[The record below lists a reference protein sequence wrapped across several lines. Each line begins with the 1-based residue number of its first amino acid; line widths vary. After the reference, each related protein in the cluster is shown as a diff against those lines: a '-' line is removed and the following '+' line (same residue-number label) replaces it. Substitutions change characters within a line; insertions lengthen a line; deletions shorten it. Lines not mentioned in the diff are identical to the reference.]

1 MKTTFTGKQT
11 IKFLRLHAIRERK
24 EGAEAFAALLED
36 AATRLEAG
44 EALAGS
50 AAAAEVQ
57 LGRYCPSPC
66 AFGWWELRKLRA
78 ALAAWKGE

>member
-1 MKTTFTGKQT
+1 MRTTQELIVGLKHEAADEMRHGDTGRAQ
-11 IKFLRLHAIRERK
+11 LL
-24 EGAEAFAALLED
+24 AES
-36 AATRLEAG
+36 ATRLEAC
-44 EALAGS
+44 EALAG
-50 AAAAEVQ
+50 AAAAAAVQ